1 METARAAGD
10 VLLHYASR
18 DKQVELKGRADLVT
32 VADRES
38 EALIVGAIRKR
49 YPGHA
54 ILAEESGLVEAGS
67 DVHRGSRW
75 IVDPLDGTTNF
86 AHRFPVYSVSIGF
99 ETDGRLECGVVLD
112 PVRNEMFHARRGGGA
127 WLNEDPIRASEV
139 SELADALLL
148 TGFPYGFRER
158 PDEPLGL
165 FRTFLIQAQ
174 AVRRAGSAAI
184 DLCYVAAGRSD
195 GFWEL
200 GLRPWDTAAGV
211 TILRE
216 AGGRISDFSGEPFSV
231 DRGEIVASNG
241 RIHEAMLRAL
251 SGVSSR

>member
-1 METARAAGD
+1 MRAAGD
-10 VLLHYASR
+10 VLLHYAGR
-18 DKQVELKGRADLVT
+18 EKQIELKGRADLVT

-67 DVHRGSRW
+67 DGVRGPRW
-75 IVDPLDGTTNF
+75 IIDPLDGTTNF
-86 AHRFPVYSVSIGF
+86 AHRFPVYSISIGF
-99 ETDGRLECGVVLD
+99 EAAGRLECGVVFD
-112 PVRNEMFHARRGGGA
+112 PVRNELFHARRGGGA
-127 WLNEDPIRASEV
+127 WLNEDPIGV
-139 SELADALLL
+139 SDVSDLPDALLL

-158 PDEPLGL
+158 PDEPLSL
-165 FRTFLIQAQ
+165 FRSFLIESQ
-174 AVRRAGSAAI
+174 AVRRAGSAAL

-200 GLRPWDTAAGV
+200 GLRPWDTAGGV

-216 AGGRISDFSGEPFSV
+216 AGGRVSDFSGGPFSV
-231 DRGEIVASNG
+231 DGREIVASNG
-241 RIHEAMLRAL
+241 RIHEAMLRVL